1 MKTIAI
7 IGSCSHEIVLAIQ
20 KAASLQNIETVVI
33 IEDQQTKNIAFEPEP
48 FPIKN
53 YRGDL
58 LELTTYYEQKS
69 SKFFTKPKNN
79 FKR

>member
-1 MKTIAI
+1 MTKIAI

-20 KAASLQNIETVVI
+20 KVASLQNLEKVVI

-53 YRGDL
+53 YRGNL
-58 LELTTYYEQKS
+58 VEMTTYYEQKP
-69 SKFFTKPKNN
+69 SKFFTKPKKN
-79 FKR
+79 FKK

>member
-7 IGSCSHEIVLAIQ
+7 IGSCSNEIVLAIQ
-20 KAASLQNIETVVI
+20 KSASLQNIETVLIV
-33 IEDQQTKNIAFEPEP
+33 EEEQVKNIAFEPEP

-58 LELTTYYEQKS
+58 LELTTYYEQKP

-79 FKR
+79 FKK